1 MVPSAFVRLEKLPLS
16 PTGKLDRRALPKP
29 RRVRPW
35 LKTPYAPP
43 RNPMEAQIAEIWTQL
58 LSVDSVGVLDNFFEL
73 GGHSLSHSAMISRL
87 QRELRVQTPLQT
99 LLECSTVAA
108 IAARIA
114 THEAADPDGR
124 EIAQIVDEVSLLSED
139 DAARLLA
146 DKENK
151 PRGHDS

>member
-1 MVPSAFVRLEKLPLS
+1 
-16 PTGKLDRRALPKP
+16 
-29 RRVRPW
+29 
-35 LKTPYAPP
+35 
-43 RNPMEAQIAEIWTQL
+43 
-58 LSVDSVGVLDNFFEL
+58 
-73 GGHSLSHSAMISRL
+73 MISRL

-114 THEAADPDGR
+114 AHEAADPDGR